1 MPKIQ
6 LTDVE
11 IEALKEEHKTVRDK
25 RSGDRIKA
33 ILMLNKGYSSL
44 EIAELLLLDERTI
57 RKWRVRYEK
66 KKTLKSYIINNYS
79 GYRGKLRK
87 EERELVSKYVSETI
101 ISDSK
106 QVRLFIESKFRVKY
120 SRSAVIALLH
130 QLGFNYK
137 QTSIIPSGLDT
148 KKQAEFKKNYEVF
161 VSNLKMDETLVFMDG
176 MHPVHNLETGRAWIK
191 VGEKKHVRTN
201 SGRSRCNLNGFYNP
215 NTQDVWVKDYKTLNA
230 ESIIDSFKIL
240 ETFYLNK
247 ATIYVIIDNA
257 RYYKNTKVQAWLKT
271 SRIEPIYL
279 PPYSPNLNL
288 IERFWKVL
296 KREMITNTFY
306 LKFDEFRQALLD
318 VSNKSSP
325 DHKAALKKSVGSK
338 LHLFHTA

>member
-130 QLGFNYK
+130 QLINICLVQEK
-137 QTSIIPSGLDT
+137 
-148 KKQAEFKKNYEVF
+148 
-161 VSNLKMDETLVFMDG
+161 VS
-176 MHPVHNLETGRAWIK
+176 
-191 VGEKKHVRTN
+191 
-201 SGRSRCNLNGFYNP
+201 
-215 NTQDVWVKDYKTLNA
+215 
-230 ESIIDSFKIL
+230 
-240 ETFYLNK
+240 
-247 ATIYVIIDNA
+247 
-257 RYYKNTKVQAWLKT
+257 
-271 SRIEPIYL
+271 
-279 PPYSPNLNL
+279 
-288 IERFWKVL
+288 
-296 KREMITNTFY
+296 
-306 LKFDEFRQALLD
+306 
-318 VSNKSSP
+318 
-325 DHKAALKKSVGSK
+325 
-338 LHLFHTA
+338 